1 MKLLTVFR
9 ITAFL
14 EGLSY
19 ILLLGVGVPLKYFQN
34 NDAIVKAIGMPHGLL
49 FIFYVFASYVIKQK
63 LNWSIKT
70 YAIIISAAVIP
81 FGTFY
86 TDLKYL
92 RK

>member
-1 MKLLTVFR
+1 MLVIFR
-9 ITAFL
+9 LIALL
-14 EGLSY
+14 EGVSLL
-19 ILLLGVGVPLKYFQN
+19 ILIFIGVPFKYYQN

>member
-1 MKLLTVFR
+1 MLVIFR
-9 ITAFL
+9 LIALL
-14 EGLSY
+14 EGVSLL
-19 ILLLGVGVPLKYFQN
+19 ILIFIGVPLKYFQN

-49 FIFYVFASYVIKQK
+49 FILYVFVSYLIKQK
-63 LNWSIKT
+63 LNWSKKT
-70 YAIIISAAVIP
+70 HAIIISAAVIP

>member
-1 MKLLTVFR
+1 MLVIFR
-9 ITAFL
+9 LIALL
-14 EGLSY
+14 EGISFL
-19 ILLLGVGVPLKYFQN
+19 ILILIGVPLKYFQN

-49 FIFYVFASYVIKQK
+49 FIFYVFASYVIKLK

>member
-1 MKLLTVFR
+1 MLVIFR
-9 ITAFL
+9 LIALL
-14 EGLSY
+14 EGVSLL
-19 ILLLGVGVPLKYFQN
+19 ILIFIGVPLKYFQN
-34 NDAIVKAIGMPHGLL
+34 NDAIVKAIGMPHGIL
-49 FIFYVFASYVIKQK
+49 FILYVFVSYVIKQK

>member
-1 MKLLTVFR
+1 MLVIFR
-9 ITAFL
+9 LITLL
-14 EGLSY
+14 EGISFL
-19 ILLLGVGVPLKYFQN
+19 ILILIGVPLKYFQN

-49 FIFYVFASYVIKQK
+49 FILYVFVSYVIKQK

>member
-1 MKLLTVFR
+1 MLIIFR
-9 ITAFL
+9 LIALL
-14 EGLSY
+14 EGISY
-19 ILLLGVGVPLKYFQN
+19 FILILIGVPLKYFQN

-49 FIFYVFASYVIKQK
+49 FILYVFVSYVIKQK

-70 YAIIISAAVIP
+70 YAIIISAAIIP

>member
-1 MKLLTVFR
+1 MLVIFR
-9 ITAFL
+9 LIALL
-14 EGLSY
+14 EGISFL
-19 ILLLGVGVPLKYFQN
+19 ILILIGVPLKYFQN

-81 FGTFY
+81 FDTFY

>member
-1 MKLLTVFR
+1 MLIIFR
-9 ITAFL
+9 LIALL
-14 EGLSY
+14 EGISY
-19 ILLLGVGVPLKYFQN
+19 FILILIGVPLKYFQN

-49 FIFYVFASYVIKQK
+49 FILYVFVSYVIKQK

>member
-1 MKLLTVFR
+1 MLVLFR
-9 ITAFL
+9 LIALL
-14 EGLSY
+14 EGISFL
-19 ILLLGVGVPLKYFQN
+19 ILILVGVPFKYFHN
-34 NDAIVKAIGMPHGLL
+34 NDAIVKAIGMPHGIL
-49 FIFYVFASYVIKQK
+49 FILYVFVSYVIKQK

>member
-1 MKLLTVFR
+1 MLVIFR
-9 ITAFL
+9 LIALL
-14 EGLSY
+14 EGISFL
-19 ILLLGVGVPLKYFQN
+19 ILILIGVPFKYFQN